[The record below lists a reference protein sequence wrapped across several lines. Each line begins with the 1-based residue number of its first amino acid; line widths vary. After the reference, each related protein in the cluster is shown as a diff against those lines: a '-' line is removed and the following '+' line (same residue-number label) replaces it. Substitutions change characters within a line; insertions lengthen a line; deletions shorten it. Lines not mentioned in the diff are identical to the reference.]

1 MIKISGFSTLQNLF
15 IKKIHALLVWAGFWE
30 WDAMFFFPYLPGF
43 SCIDSVSVF
52 SQKKVV
58 GYLTCV

>member
-1 MIKISGFSTLQNLF
+1 MNKINGFSTLQNLF
-15 IKKIHALLVWAGFWE
+15 IKKNTRTACLGWFLGMGCNI
-30 WDAMFFFPYLPGF
+30 FFPYLPGF

-52 SQKKVV
+52 SQKKV